1 MSAQMKKTGIPL
13 VALLLYV
20 SGLCCFI
27 LPVVFPALQIDGGFG
42 YMFVLYYLCGI
53 IFLLAG
59 FIFHSWVKSGNAA
72 AHAQLLE
79 GVEKNT
85 VPHRLGEG
93 HEWNQQ
99 D

>member
-1 MSAQMKKTGIPL
+1 MKKPGIPL

-27 LPVVFPALQIDGGFG
+27 LPVVFPALQFDGGFG

-72 AHAQLLE
+72 AHARLLE
-79 GVEKNT
+79 GIEKDT
-85 VPHRLGEG
+85 VSHRLGEG
-93 HEWNQQ
+93 QERGQQ

>member
-1 MSAQMKKTGIPL
+1 MKKNGIPL

-59 FIFHSWVKSGNAA
+59 FIFHSWVKSRNAA
-72 AHAQLLE
+72 AHALYLK
-79 GVEKNT
+79 V
-85 VPHRLGEG
+85 
-93 HEWNQQ
+93 
-99 D
+99 